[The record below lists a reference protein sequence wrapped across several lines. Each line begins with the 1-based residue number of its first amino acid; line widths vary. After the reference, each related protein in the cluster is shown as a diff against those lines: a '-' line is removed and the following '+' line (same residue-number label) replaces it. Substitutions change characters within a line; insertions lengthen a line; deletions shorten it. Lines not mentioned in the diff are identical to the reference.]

1 MIRYNVVT
9 MFICT
14 RQSWLRYKLK
24 TMNFDSIKIR
34 KSILLLHGNKHI
46 FIPTTKYLFEDHISK
61 YYKISF
67 LLIFYF
73 YKNKTPFPKT
83 MCTQENDHYIY
94 EQTDLT
100 GCMRAVE
107 PVTNSFI
114 ISPSPPEHW
123 VFGTTFIIWI

>member
-34 KSILLLHGNKHI
+34 KNRYFCYMVETNI
-46 FIPTTKYLFEDHISK
+46 FIPTTKYIFEDHISK
-61 YYKISF
+61 YYKIS

-83 MCTQENDHYIY
+83 MFTQENDH
-94 EQTDLT
+94 
-100 GCMRAVE
+100 
-107 PVTNSFI
+107 
-114 ISPSPPEHW
+114 
-123 VFGTTFIIWI
+123 